1 MFQHPPLIL
10 ASQSPRRRQLLA
22 EAGFQFSIRTYD
34 VEESYPPDMPV
45 EEVAVFLARK
55 KAGAGVADLDD
66 REVLLTAD
74 SVVILDGEIFGK
86 PVDYDDAFRMLRRL
100 SGRTHTV
107 VTGVC
112 LTSKTKQS
120 SFAGVSRVT
129 FATLNDAEIDFYLK
143 EYQPYDKAG
152 SYGVQDW
159 IGLCKVVRI
168 EGTYANVMGLP
179 VDLVYEALRGF

>member
-1 MFQHPPLIL
+1 M

-34 VEESYPPDMPV
+34 VEETYPDDMPA
-45 EEVAVFLARK
+45 EEVAVYLARK
-55 KAGAGVADLDD
+55 KAGAGAADL
-66 REVLLTAD
+66 REGEVLLTAD

-86 PVDYDDAFRMLRRL
+86 PRDYDDAFRMLRRL
-100 SGRTHTV
+100 SGQTHTV
-107 VTGVC
+107 ITGVC
-112 LTSKTKQS
+112 LMNREKQK
-120 SFAGVSRVT
+120 SFAGVSKVT
-129 FATLNDAEIDFYLK
+129 FAALNDAEIEFYLK

-179 VDLVYEALRGF
+179 VDLVYEALGTF